1 MGCGGSYIQRQPD
14 VLVQGTGVE
23 PIHCY
28 IETTLSLNKSL
39 QPGGSCGGAGMSV
52 VLYPLG
58 EMTSVDGTRINSP
71 VKLTQGNYFFF
82 RKLIRNRFLK
92 KKKEKNFKLKFF

>member
-28 IETTLSLNKSL
+28 IETTLSLNKSSL

-52 VLYPLG
+52 LLYPLG

-71 VKLTQGNYFFF
+71 VKLTQGNSF
-82 RKLIRNRFLK
+82 
-92 KKKEKNFKLKFF
+92 

>member
-28 IETTLSLNKSL
+28 IETTLSLNK
-39 QPGGSCGGAGMSV
+39 GGSCGGAGMSV
-52 VLYPLG
+52 LLYPLG

-71 VKLTQGNYFFF
+71 VKLTQG
-82 RKLIRNRFLK
+82 
-92 KKKEKNFKLKFF
+92 KFISIHYPIDF